1 MLLNWHS
8 VLSTSA
14 CELVL
19 LVLLALLLLQE
30 PMAII
35 ANAKKARKNCF
46 IVIVGFEWIIA
57 CKVNDFFGT
66 AISWGI
72 KKRNPRLTSGIA

>member
-8 VLSTSA
+8 VLSTFA
-14 CELVL
+14 CE

-35 ANAKKARKNCF
+35 ANAKRARKNCL
-46 IVIVGFEWIIA
+46 IVVICFDWIIA

-66 AISWGI
+66 AIS
-72 KKRNPRLTSGIA
+72 